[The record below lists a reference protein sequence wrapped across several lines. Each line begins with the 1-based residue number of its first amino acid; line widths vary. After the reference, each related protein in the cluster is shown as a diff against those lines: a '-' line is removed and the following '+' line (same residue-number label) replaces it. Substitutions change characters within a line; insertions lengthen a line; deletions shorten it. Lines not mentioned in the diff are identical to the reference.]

1 MSNVNRVVNERD
13 AGRRQAVERKRAFR
27 AALVAGVLALTMGIA
42 TGRVGLAQGPEET
55 QARIGR
61 HLQAG
66 EFGPALALARAI
78 PQPAARD
85 RMLATI
91 AQAQAQA
98 GARGAALTTLG
109 SVQNDHLRTSA
120 LDRLSSSY
128 SAGSVDRGGAAG
140 PAGAAGGG
148 TMADFDSLIDLIT
161 STISPQSWDT
171 VGGPGAVD
179 SFPGG
184 VYVDTS
190 GIMRRARP
198 GGTATDLNL
207 LRDDA
212 LSRGD
217 NWDVR
222 RASMLRKVSLT
233 RLEKYVQFRAALG
246 QGPAEEMKN
255 LAGLHKIQYVFLYPD
270 SRDIVIAGPAG
281 AWAVD
286 EEGRTRNAASGEP
299 VLQLDDFVV
308 LLRNARE
315 QGGKFTCSITP
326 RRENLAATQAYL
338 NESAKTPL
346 KPGQRESWLTRIR
359 NLMGKQ
365 DITVEGLDPQ
375 TRVARVIVEAD
386 YRMKLVGMG
395 LEDGVLGVTS
405 YLDSVPVPEGGL
417 ASPMS
422 VLRWWFTMNYQAL
435 RATPGRDAF
444 ELRGTGVQVLSENEM
459 LTQLGERIHTGISD
473 ELNEQFAHRFTK
485 HFAQLAAKYPI
496 YADLRNVFDLALV
509 AALLVAEDVPSRLD
523 WPAIHFAQAARYR
536 VARGSAPTEVETVI
550 HHRLIGQKH
559 IVAGVSGGVSA
570 DASRYVQK
578 PAIVI
583 DDYGA
588 LQAGHTVSRPR
599 DLPDDG
605 WWWD

>member
-1 MSNVNRVVNERD
+1 
-13 AGRRQAVERKRAFR
+13 
-27 AALVAGVLALTMGIA
+27 
-42 TGRVGLAQGPEET
+42 
-55 QARIGR
+55 
-61 HLQAG
+61 
-66 EFGPALALARAI
+66 
-78 PQPAARD
+78 
-85 RMLATI
+85 
-91 AQAQAQA
+91 
-98 GARGAALTTLG
+98 
-109 SVQNDHLRTSA
+109 
-120 LDRLSSSY
+120 
-128 SAGSVDRGGAAG
+128 
-140 PAGAAGGG
+140 
-148 TMADFDSLIDLIT
+148 
-161 STISPQSWDT
+161 
-171 VGGPGAVD
+171 
-179 SFPGG
+179 
-184 VYVDTS
+184 
-190 GIMRRARP
+190 
-198 GGTATDLNL
+198 
-207 LRDDA
+207 
-212 LSRGD
+212 
-217 NWDVR
+217 
-222 RASMLRKVSLT
+222 
-233 RLEKYVQFRAALG
+233 
-246 QGPAEEMKN
+246 MKN

-286 EEGRTRNAASGEP
+286 EEGRSRNVASGEP

-346 KPGQRESWLTRIR
+346 KPGQRESWLTKIR

-405 YLDSVPVPEGGL
+405 YLDSVPVPESGV

-435 RATPGRDAF
+435 RATPGREAF
-444 ELRGTGVQVLSENEM
+444 ELRGPGVQVLSENEM
-459 LTQLGERIHTGISD
+459 LTQLGERIHTGTSD

-509 AALLVAEDVPSRLD
+509 AALLVAEDVPNRLD
-523 WPAIHFAQAARYR
+523 WPAIHFAQAARCR
-536 VARGSAPTEVETVI
+536 VARGPAPTEVETVI
-550 HHRLIGQKH
+550 HHRVIGQKH

-570 DASRYVQK
+570 DASPYVQK